1 MSRVIVAGGGAAGI
15 MAAIAAGG
23 CGHQVTLYE
32 KNEKLG
38 KKLFITGKGRCN
50 VTNSSD
56 VEELLGQILRNKKF
70 LYSAFYA
77 FDSYAMMDFLE
88 REGLPLKIERGNRVF
103 PQSDKSSDVIRTLER
118 AMADRGVRVC
128 LHTEVKGLAVE
139 EGRLAGV
146 MIRDKKGTAQVPAD
160 AVVVA
165 TGGISYPSTGS
176 NGDGYRFAREAG
188 HHVEETAPSLVPFVV
203 GEEYIRQLQGLSLK
217 NVELTLKRQGR
228 EIYREF
234 GELLFTHFG
243 VSGPLVLSAS
253 SLISGGELSGIAGEI
268 DLKPALSEKQL
279 DERILRD
286 FGNCQ
291 NSFYKNSLGKLLP
304 AKMIPVMVELS
315 GIAPDKRVNE
325 ITREER
331 RRLVQLIKAFPFTVE
346 GLRGYNEAIITRGGV
361 SVKEINPA
369 TMESKM
375 LPGLYFAGEVLDVD
389 GKTGGYNLQIAWSTG
404 NLAGIS
410 IK

>member
-1 MSRVIVAGGGAAGI
+1 MSRVIVAGGGAAGM
-15 MAAIAAGG
+15 MAAIAASG

-56 VEELLGQILRNKKF
+56 VEELLAQILRNKKF

-88 REGLPLKIERGNRVF
+88 CGGLPLKTERGNRVF
-103 PQSDKSSDVIRTLER
+103 PRSDKSSDVIRTLER
-118 AMADRGVRVC
+118 VMADRGVRVC
-128 LHTEVKGLAVE
+128 LHTEVKQLAVE
-139 EGRLAGV
+139 EGCLTGV
-146 MIRDKKGTAQVPAD
+146 VIRDKKGISQVSAD

-165 TGGISYPSTGS
+165 TGGISYPGTGS
-176 NGDGYRFAREAG
+176 TGDGYRFARETG
-188 HHVEETAPSLVPFVV
+188 HHVEATAPSLVPFVV
-203 GEEYIRQLQGLSLK
+203 REEYIRQMQGLSLK
-217 NVELTLKRQGR
+217 NVELTLKSGGK

-243 VSGPLVLSAS
+243 LSGPLVLSAS
-253 SLISGGELSGIAGEI
+253 SLISGGEVSGIAGEI
-268 DLKPALSEKQL
+268 DLKPALPEKKL

-291 NSFYKNSLGKLLP
+291 NSLYKNSLGKLLP
-304 AKMIPVMVELS
+304 AKMVPVTVALS
-315 GIAPDKRVNE
+315 GISPDKRVNE

-331 RRLVQLIKAFPFTVE
+331 RGLVQLIKAFPFTVE

-369 TMESKM
+369 TMESKV